1 MRWFISKRRSTVEVT
16 HVFVS
21 LNAFHRSSNVD
32 LEQMPVIFNQLLA
45 LLKHIIQTYRLIDSV
60 DVLEYAAKLIHLL
73 QGSSSLQPFVIVV
86 SVDLHV
92 SDKTKYN
99 PEPFSQAI
107 DQLALCLTA
116 R

>member
-1 MRWFISKRRSTVEVT
+1 
-16 HVFVS
+16 
-21 LNAFHRSSNVD
+21 
-32 LEQMPVIFNQLLA
+32 MPVIFNQLLTI
-45 LLKHIIQTYRLIDSV
+45 LKHIIQTYRLIDSV

-73 QGSSSLQPFVIVV
+73 QGEKREFHSRSTPFSSSI
-86 SVDLHV
+86 DLHV
-92 SDKTKYN
+92 SDKSKYN